1 MIKRASLLLLVGA
14 CFMLAGCPANEMTG
28 TMAGQGLERDVRKM
42 EIKGEITK
50 VRQGYFIRGKVPAEV
65 FTILNADPKILD
77 GFLQEG
83 RIVNIEVRIV
93 SGDNVEIERI
103 NGMDYKPAIQ

>member
-1 MIKRASLLLLVGA
+1 MIKRVSLLLLVGA
-14 CFMLAGCPANEMTG
+14 CFMLAGCPADQGTG
-28 TMAGQGLERDVRKM
+28 ALAGQARERVVKKM
-42 EIKGEITK
+42 TIKGEITK
-50 VRQGYFIRGKVPAEV
+50 VKQGYFIRGKVPAEV

-103 NGMDYKPAIQ
+103 NGVDYKPAIQ